1 MIISLLFVENVPKRK
16 TDGSIAVDLKRNF
29 LKLHFKE
36 KCRILIIWM
45 ECECGMP
52 IGYTPYLM
60 DKFKMQD

>member
-45 ECECGMP
+45 ECECGMS
-52 IGYTPYLM
+52 IGYTAISYG
-60 DKFKMQD
+60 QV